1 MENKYYKMVDGYR
14 VRKSHFPIGMLFFSF
29 IAFLVMSSFQFAV
42 IVAVEALRW
51 DWWLVV
57 VFVFAY
63 WFGVAVVFTILTR
76 MQIRRAYEKPL
87 QDIAKAINE
96 VANGDFSVYVPT
108 IHTPERLDYLDIMIV
123 DFNKMV
129 EELGSIETLKTDF
142 FSNVSH
148 EIKTPISVI
157 QNTSELLKKSYLKEE
172 DMCQVDVIY
181 NASKKLSSLVTNILK
196 LNRLEKQKIKAQ
208 LKKYDLSRQLCD
220 CVLLYEEQWDKKNI
234 DLELDIEDSVY
245 ISSDEEL
252 VDHVW
257 TNIISNA
264 IKFTPD
270 GGKIVIK
277 EESYKDR
284 VDVTITDSG
293 VGMSEDTIRHIFDK
307 FYQGDSSHA
316 TEGNGLGLALV
327 SRILQLVDGEISV
340 ESKIGEGTSFK
351 VSLPK
356 AYELGGVDSDLY

>member
-1 MENKYYKMVDGYR
+1 MENRYYKMVDGYR
-14 VRKSHFPIGMLFFSF
+14 VRKSHFPIGMVFYVFLAF
-29 IAFLVMSSFQFAV
+29 IGMSALQFAV
-42 IVAVEALRW
+42 IIGVEALEW

-63 WFGVAVVFTILTR
+63 WLLVAIVFTVFTR
-76 MQIRRAYEKPL
+76 LQVKNAYEKPL
-87 QDIAKAINE
+87 KEIANAINQ

-108 IHTPERLDYLDIMIV
+108 IHTPEKLDYLDIMIV

-157 QNTSELLKKSYLKEE
+157 QNTSELLKKSDLKEE
-172 DMCQVDVIY
+172 DKAQVDIIY
-181 NASKKLSSLVTNILK
+181 NASKKLSALISNILR

-208 LKKYDLSRQLCD
+208 LKEFDLSRQLCD
-220 CVLLYEEQWDKKNI
+220 CVLLFEDQWDKKNI
-234 DLELDIEDSVY
+234 ELDLDIEDSVY
-245 ISSDEEL
+245 IDSDEEL
-252 VDHVW
+252 LDHVW

-264 IKFTPD
+264 IKFTKD
-270 GGKIVIK
+270 GGKISIK
-277 EESYKDR
+277 EESFEDK
-284 VDVTITDSG
+284 VNVTISDNG
-293 VGMSEDTIRHIFDK
+293 EGMSEETIRHIFDK
-307 FYQGDSSHA
+307 FYQGDASHA

-340 ESKIGEGTSFK
+340 DSKLSEGTSIC

-356 AYELGGVDSDLY
+356 TKN